1 MVQWRRITEELTWKN
16 PPVKESI
23 IKKVGNIYSS
33 IMERPPEV
41 SWRASWGL
49 NLESTAVPWLQGVAY
64 GWQLWLGLHSR
75 GHDGHMDHPTTAV
88 NLSRAPPLPLHR
100 REPGS
105 AKPRTAPGYSVSNRV
120 ELHSRSHPRGL
131 HSREKKLSLTAC
143 KHFSCFCE
151 LVFAF
156 VFLFLE
162 F

>member
-1 MVQWRRITEELTWKN
+1 MQWRRITEELTWKN
-16 PPVKESI
+16 PPVKFLGEKESI

-64 GWQLWLGLHSR
+64 CWQLWLGLHAR
-75 GHDGHMDHPTTAV
+75 GHDGHANHPRTAV
-88 NLSRAPPLPLHR
+88 NLSRAPPLHLPDC
-100 REPGS
+100 
-105 AKPRTAPGYSVSNRV
+105 YSVSNRV

-131 HSREKKLSLTAC
+131 HSREEKLSLKAC

-151 LVFAF
+151 LVFAP